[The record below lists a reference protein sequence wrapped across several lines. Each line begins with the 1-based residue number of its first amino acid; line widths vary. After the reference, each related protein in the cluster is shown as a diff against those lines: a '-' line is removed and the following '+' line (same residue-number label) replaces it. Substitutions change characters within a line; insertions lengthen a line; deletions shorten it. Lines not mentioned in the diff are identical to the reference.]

1 MLVITR
7 KKQESIVIGD
17 NIEISVVDIGNGKV
31 RIGIDAPSSMKIIR
45 KEIIE
50 EVRETN
56 KSSNVHIDLDIDD
69 LMTSLLKDS
78 NKIDEGSTK

>member
-7 KKQESIVIGD
+7 KKLESLMIGD
-17 NIEISVVDIGNGKV
+17 DIEISVVDIGNGKV

-50 EVRETN
+50 EVKESN
-56 KSSNVHIDLDIDD
+56 KSSNVDIDLDIDD
-69 LMTSLLKDS
+69 LMDSLLKD
-78 NKIDEGSTK
+78 KK